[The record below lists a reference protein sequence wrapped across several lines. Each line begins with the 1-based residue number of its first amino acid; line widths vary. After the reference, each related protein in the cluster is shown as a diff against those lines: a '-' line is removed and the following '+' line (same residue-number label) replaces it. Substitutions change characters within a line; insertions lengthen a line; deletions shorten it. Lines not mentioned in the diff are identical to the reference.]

1 MDPDSEKP
9 ALPVVD
15 RKPTNESYDSM
26 VLAYDF
32 FNKQLFG
39 GTLPTVMITYQR
51 GKYAGFAAKD
61 RWMTSSGERVHEL
74 AMNPSF
80 FANSPVEEVLST
92 LLHEA
97 VHIQQFEVGK
107 PGRRGYHNKEF
118 ARLMADIGL
127 ICSHDGMP
135 DGKQTGEKM
144 THYFLWDALAWKAVR
159 ALIDKHDYTI
169 PWLDRQVEGGAAPL
183 LLFDAELRPRS
194 IGGKVLGEPFDREG
208 WNEKQREAKEPPL
221 PKEEDY
227 DPEDPPPAPAGKG
240 LEAELVV
247 TSPGRGGKKPKPYYA
262 CPRKGCEVRVH
273 AKEGLEIGCFCPDR
287 GGQFVYE
294 TGIPEDDEF
303 DDAVTAEPESPGQ
316 PDQQTDPA
324 PVMLL
329 LPAPAPEGPVAEL
342 D

>member
-1 MDPDSEKP
+1 MNPDSEKP
-9 ALPVVD
+9 TLPVLD

-74 AMNPSF
+74 AMNPSY

-144 THYFLWDALAWKAVR
+144 THYFLWGGLAWKAVR
-159 ALIDKHDYTI
+159 ALIDEHDYTI
-169 PWLDRQVEGGAAPL
+169 PWLDRQVEGGATPL
-183 LLFDAELRPRS
+183 LLFDEEFRPRS
-194 IGGKVLGEPFDREG
+194 IAGKVLGEPFDREV
-208 WNEKQREAKEPPL
+208 WNERQREAKEPPL

-227 DPEDPPPAPAGKG
+227 DPDDPPPRAGWQG
-240 LEAELVV
+240 A
-247 TSPGRGGKKPKPYYA
+247 G
-262 CPRKGCEVRVH
+262 VRV
-273 AKEGLEIGCFCPDR
+273 GSDLIGAR
-287 GGQFVYE
+287 WKK
-294 TGIPEDDEF
+294 TK
-303 DDAVTAEPESPGQ
+303 T
-316 PDQQTDPA
+316 
-324 PVMLL
+324 LL
-329 LPAPAPEGPVAEL
+329 RLPAQRLRGSGACERGA
-342 D
+342 